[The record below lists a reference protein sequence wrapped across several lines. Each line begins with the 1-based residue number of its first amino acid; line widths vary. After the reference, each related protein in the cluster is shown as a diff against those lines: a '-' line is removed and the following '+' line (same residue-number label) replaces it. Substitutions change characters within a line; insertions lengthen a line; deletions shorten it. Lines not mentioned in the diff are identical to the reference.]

1 MTSRRLEGLGGLA
14 LEARSTAFFSHS
26 RRPAGP
32 DPPRETVF
40 GFCSGTGSTVG
51 VSGAAQSSASLL
63 MGLSR

>member
-1 MTSRRLEGLGGLA
+1 MPGSCSGIIRQV
-14 LEARSTAFFSHS
+14 SSV

-32 DPPRETVF
+32 DPPCETVF
-40 GFCSGTGSTVG
+40 GFCSGTGSTVA